1 MTLLFALAMGA
12 LALAPLLALAP
23 GLTRRGGPAAA
34 GSGGSGRIV
43 GSDSSARPAALCSAV
58 GCVLLVIVG
67 LTATLGGARPILD
80 LGGWL
85 GFGAS
90 ALRADGLAGI
100 FLTLTGL
107 TGAAVSFAY
116 AGLPAGRWLT
126 GLGSA
131 LLLFVAVAIGS
142 DNAFLFLLA
151 WEAVSVCVYL
161 IASAGRGRANLL
173 AGYLTGGLAKVG
185 GAALLAAFGLLY
197 AHTHSFSLAV
207 WTHASL
213 PAGTR
218 GVLFALLL
226 VCFATKV
233 GVVPLQGGLPAG
245 YGSAPRLGAAS
256 LSVALCAGFYG
267 LWRFEFQVLGPLPV
281 WCGDALLI
289 LGAATALAGIVYALT
304 QDDLRRFLG
313 YSTVEHAGIVLAG
326 LGVALLG
333 QAAHNPTLAA
343 AGLLAATLQACAH
356 NLAKTLALIA
366 VDRVEQATGERTLD
380 PLGGLSRRLPAS
392 ALALGACS
400 LTLAAI
406 PPLGGFVS
414 EWFILEAL
422 LQGFRMPTLA
432 SQLLCALAA
441 AALALT
447 AGLGLLAFAK
457 YYGFIFLGP
466 ARSALG
472 AVREPS
478 RWPLGLLSLGVV
490 LLFLGTVAPWEIHA
504 LGSGLQELVGFNVA
518 STAISHPL
526 VLGPVFKEFSV
537 LAPTWLS
544 IVLPAYALSAVA
556 LARAARGR
564 SVRASPLRRAPVW
577 VTGAGAEL
585 AAVQYRP
592 SAYSN
597 PMRVIL
603 RGPLGYRTR
612 LTAAPGPDEAPRLTL
627 DTRVVLAVDRFL
639 YAPVTA
645 LALGVAAR
653 VRALQSGRLSAY
665 LLYMLIALIAA
676 LALVPIL
683 R

>member
-1 MTLLFALAMGA
+1 VTVLFAVAMGA
-12 LALAPLLALAP
+12 LALAPLLAL
-23 GLTRRGGPAAA
+23 LLDIRSIDRL
-34 GSGGSGRIV
+34 
-43 GSDSSARPAALCSAV
+43 AALCSVV
-58 GCVLLVIVG
+58 GCALLVIVG
-67 LTATLGGARPILD
+67 LAAALGGAHPVLN
-80 LGGWL
+80 LGHWL
-85 GFGAS
+85 GFGHS

-107 TGAAVSFAY
+107 TGAAVSLAY
-116 AGLPAGRWLT
+116 AELPAGRWLT
-126 GLGSA
+126 GLGCT
-131 LLLFVAVAIGS
+131 LLLFVTVAIGS
-142 DNAFLFLLA
+142 EGAFLFLLA
-151 WEAVSVCVYL
+151 WEAITICIYL
-161 IASAGRGRANLL
+161 IASAGRDRADLL
-173 AGYLTGGLAKVG
+173 AGYLTGGLAKIG

-197 AHTHSFSLAV
+197 AHTHSFSLEV
-207 WTHASL
+207 WAHSSL

-218 GVLFALLL
+218 GVLFALFL

-233 GVVPLQGGLPAG
+233 GVIPLQGGLPAG

-256 LSVALCAGFYG
+256 LSVALGAGFYG
-267 LWRFEFQVLGPLPV
+267 LWRFEFQILGPLPV

-289 LGAATALAGIVYALT
+289 LGGITALSGIVYALT
-304 QDDLRRFLG
+304 QDNLRRFLG
-313 YSTVEHAGIVLAG
+313 YSTIEHAGIVLTG

-333 QAAHNPTLAA
+333 HAAHKPTLAA
-343 AGLLAATLQACAH
+343 AGLLAATLQVCAH
-356 NLAKTLALIA
+356 NLAKTLALITI
-366 VDRVEQATGERTLD
+366 DRVEQATGERTID

-392 ALALGACS
+392 ALALGVSS

-414 EWFILEAL
+414 EWFTLEAL

-457 YYGFIFLGP
+457 YYSFIFLGP

-472 AVREPS
+472 VLREPS
-478 RWPLGLLSLGVV
+478 RRPLGLLGLGLV
-490 LLFLGTVAPWEIHA
+490 LLFLGTIAPWEIHV

-518 STAISHPL
+518 STTISHPL

-544 IVLPAYALSAVA
+544 IVLPAYALLAILAV
-556 LARAARGR
+556 RATRGR
-564 SVRASPLRRAPVW
+564 SVRTSPVRRAPVW
-577 VTGAGAEL
+577 VTGSGAEL
-585 AAVQYRP
+585 SAVQYRP

-603 RGPLGYRTR
+603 RGPLGYRTQ
-612 LTAAPGPDEAPRLTL
+612 LTATGDQDEAPRLTL
-627 DTRVVLAVDRFL
+627 DTRVVFWVSRFL
-639 YAPVTA
+639 YAPLAA
-645 LALGVAAR
+645 LALRIAER